1 MSERRQQSWFV
12 PLRVRFRSPA
22 EQAQWE
28 RDHILQSTLGDS
40 QTLPPPI
47 ADVATGS
54 DIEAQRHTRQI
65 KELLRLSN
73 IMRADLGLSEVLQ
86 QIVASA
92 SMCTGFRIL
101 VVHLIE
107 DGDDFL
113 SPFAFAGMS
122 EENINILRS
131 VRRPVEQVL
140 RLMRPEFRIS
150 QSYFISHEYIQD
162 FADIVSVINKT
173 VEDYESGGWHPDDAL
188 IVPLFSPRKKK
199 LLGFLSLDDPED
211 GKVPTMESIEV
222 AELFAN
228 QAAIAIDNARIFQEK
243 EAEVQVQDKAI
254 ATLLGDLERIQRGDL
269 RARIQSTHEKLQPI
283 GEAINQMV
291 EEFSGILGNV
301 QTVTQAVDKHARDVQ
316 HSSDLL
322 VRDASQ
328 QERQV
333 QHISRAID
341 EIAGTMTQLSASASE
356 LSRVVLEAVEVTL
369 DGQSAV
375 DRAVEGMSQVRGA
388 TTLSARIMKRLG
400 ESGQEINETILAIT
414 DLTTRMNLVALNA
427 AIEATRAG
435 EQGHGFVVIAQE
447 IRTLA
452 LNSSEAAKK
461 VASHIRA
468 IQRETTAISQSV
480 EHNTLEAV
488 KQTELVTQTGVA
500 FDAISVVTEQMAGLV
515 QGICMAADNQAQSS
529 QLVVSAVEQIAQ
541 MTSEITLHMRNMQQS
556 LAQLVELTNS
566 LSSRMAVFRI
576 NER

>member
-228 QAAIAIDNARIFQEK
+228 QTAITIDNARIFQEK
-243 EAEVQVQDKAI
+243 ETEVQVQDKAI

-291 EEFSGILGNV
+291 EEFSGILGN
-301 QTVTQAVDKHARDVQ
+301 A
-316 HSSDLL
+316 
-322 VRDASQ
+322 
-328 QERQV
+328 
-333 QHISRAID
+333 RAID

-356 LSRVVLEAVEVTL
+356 LSRVVLEAVDVTL
-369 DGQSAV
+369 DGQRAV

-461 VASHIRA
+461 VASHIRT

>member
-47 ADVATGS
+47 ADVATGL

-150 QSYFISHEYIQD
+150 QSYFIWHEYLQD

-333 QHISRAID
+333 QHISRTID
-341 EIAGTMTQLSASASE
+341 EIAGTMSQLSASASE
-356 LSRVVLEAVEVTL
+356 LSRVVLEAVDVTL

-375 DRAVEGMSQVRGA
+375 DRSVEGMSQVRGA

-400 ESGQEINETILAIT
+400 ESGQEINETILSIT

-566 LSSRMAVFRI
+566 LSSRLSVFRI
-576 NER
+576 AER